1 MTAKVKRLTIGV
13 LIVLALL
20 AIGAWDAH
28 WGVALPIWSAYLI
41 PISAAALAFETLGGI
56 IAGGAAGLMLFW
68 ASPAARTWGVEILLG
83 WMMGFIGWGAVLG
96 YLQWQARSFREVSQ
110 KLQDQ
115 EHLRDALIEFLVH
128 DLRSPLTNIISG
140 LETLLVST
148 EDNLTPEDRE
158 LIELALIGAHRLLTM
173 VNSILDLRKL
183 EEGKFPLY
191 LKEFDPHEAVGE
203 AVRQVQLWARQNN
216 VTLQVDFAPEVP
228 NKMVA
233 DRWVLIRVL
242 VNLLSNAL
250 KYTPAGGTIVLTV
263 VMDDGWVHFSVKDQ
277 GPGIPKEYL
286 ERIFDRFVQVEARK
300 AGAAVGTGLGLTFCK
315 LAVEAHGGRIWVE
328 SEVGKGTTVHFV
340 VPPVVSQGSQVKE
353 MATIP
358 ASELGA

>member
-1 MTAKVKRLTIGV
+1 
-13 LIVLALL
+13 
-20 AIGAWDAH
+20 
-28 WGVALPIWSAYLI
+28 
-41 PISAAALAFETLGGI
+41 
-56 IAGGAAGLMLFW
+56 MLFSF
-68 ASPAARTWGVEILLG
+68 SPAAKTWGTEILLG
-83 WMMGFIGWGAVLG
+83 WLLGFMGWGGVLG
-96 YLQWQARSFREVSQ
+96 YFQWQARSFYEVS
-110 KLQDQ
+110 KRLQDQ

-158 LIELALIGAHRLLTM
+158 LIEMALIGAHRLLTM

-191 LKEFDPHEAVGE
+191 LKEFEPREAVGE
-203 AVRQVQLWARQNN
+203 AIRQVQLWARQSNIN
-216 VTLQVDFAPEVP
+216 LQVEFEPNVPE
-228 NKMVA
+228 KMIA
-233 DRWVLIRVL
+233 DRWVLIRIL

-250 KYTPAGGTIVLTV
+250 KYTPSSGTIKVRV
-263 VMDDGWVHFSVKDQ
+263 FMDDGWVHFSVADQ

-286 ERIFDRFVQVEARK
+286 DRIFDRFVQVEARK

-315 LAVEAHGGRIWVE
+315 LAVEAHGGRIWIE

-340 VPPVVSQGSQVKE
+340 LPPVTEGELAEQS
-353 MATIP
+353 P
-358 ASELGA
+358 AALAHSAKS